1 MLAAHPN
8 PRGSSVANHRSAEKR
23 VRQSLKRRDRN
34 RHVKG
39 RVKSVVKDVRNALES
54 GGSDEAHQ
62 KLRTAESE
70 LRKAASKGT
79 IPKKRASRQVSRL
92 SRAVA
97 RLSS

>member
-1 MLAAHPN
+1 VP
-8 PRGSSVANHRSAEKR
+8 NHRSAEKR
-23 VRQSLKRRDRN
+23 VRQSLKRRNRN

-39 RVKSVVKDVRNALES
+39 RVKSVVKDVRKALES
-54 GGSDEAHQ
+54 GGSDEARQ
-62 KLRTAESE
+62 KLRAAESE

-79 IPKKRASRQVSRL
+79 IPKKRASRHVSRL

>member
-1 MLAAHPN
+1 
-8 PRGSSVANHRSAEKR
+8 
-23 VRQSLKRRDRN
+23 
-34 RHVKG
+34 VKG